1 MTEKPDMKALVFNF
15 LENLP
20 ALIEHAKLDAKL
32 KRAQYQA
39 LVKEGFTEAQAIE
52 LLRPKA

>member
-1 MTEKPDMKALVFNF
+1 MSAPDMKALVFKF
-15 LENLP
+15 IENMP

-32 KRAQYQA
+32 KREQYLA

>member
-1 MTEKPDMKALVFNF
+1 MSAPDMKALVFNF
-15 LENLP
+15 LEHLP

>member
-1 MTEKPDMKALVFNF
+1 MSAPDMKALVFKF
-15 LENLP
+15 LENMP

-32 KRAQYQA
+32 KREQYLA